1 MKSKKA
7 VYRRNIRKRRRRRAL
22 FRLAVSFFAYAVKI
36 ILTALVVLFLMK
48 ASAAPEKEEPGQQAQ
63 ASEEGV
69 FYQAARQ
76 QATPQKGSDPASSG
90 PSFVPLDV
98 PMPEEDQKAIFDICN
113 DYKIAYTLVMAMI
126 EHESSFD
133 ASARSKTG
141 DSGLMQINDC
151 NSARLAELGFTDL
164 YDARENVEAAVYI
177 LRELFSKY
185 GEVEAVLMCYNMGEA
200 GAAALWEEGIFSSVY
215 SSEIMAREAEF
226 SSYIDNFITNK

>member
-22 FRLAVSFFAYAVKI
+22 FRLAVSFFAYAVKNYI
-36 ILTALVVLFLMK
+36 NGACCFVLDESFR
-48 ASAAPEKEEPGQQAQ
+48 SAGKRRTGAAGAGKRRRR
-63 ASEEGV
+63 

-76 QATPQKGSDPASSG
+76 QATQKKGSDPASG

>member
-1 MKSKKA
+1 MRSKKE
-7 VYRRNIRKRRRRRAL
+7 VYKRHIRKRRRRRKL
-22 FRLAVSFFAYAVKI
+22 IRLSVSLFAYAVKI

-48 ASAAPEKEEPGQQAQ
+48 ASAGTEKEASGQQAQ
-63 ASEEGV
+63 KSE
-69 FYQAARQ
+69 AAVLYKDTRQ
-76 QATPQKGSDPASSG
+76 QATPQKGDDPASG

-98 PMPEEDQKAIFDICN
+98 PMTEEDQKEIFDICN

-133 ASARSKTG
+133 ASARSETG

-151 NSARLAELGFTDL
+151 NSARLAEMGFKDL
-164 YDARENVEAAVYI
+164 FDTRENVEAGVYM
-177 LRELFSKY
+177 LRELFDKY

-215 SSEIMAREAEF
+215 SSEIMSREVEF
-226 SSYIDNFITNK
+226 SSYIDNLVTNK

>member
-63 ASEEGV
+63 ASEEDV

-76 QATPQKGSDPASSG
+76 QATPQKGSDPASG

-98 PMPEEDQKAIFDICN
+98 PMSKEDQKAIFDICN

-164 YDARENVEAAVYI
+164 YNARENVEAAVYI
-177 LRELFSKY
+177 LRELFNKY

>member
-36 ILTALVVLFLMK
+36 ILTAPVVLFLMK

-76 QATPQKGSDPASSG
+76 QATQKKGSDPASG

-200 GAAALWEEGIFSSVY
+200 GDAALWEEGIFSSVY

>member
-1 MKSKKA
+1 MKTKKA

-69 FYQAARQ
+69 FYQ
-76 QATPQKGSDPASSG
+76 
-90 PSFVPLDV
+90 DV
-98 PMPEEDQKAIFDICN
+98 PMSEEDQKAIFDICN
-113 DYKIAYTLVMAMI
+113 DYKIAYTLVMAII